1 MGSIFR
7 PGCAYMSKLLKPTGI
22 MLMGLA
28 FLLFCLNSQS
38 VLAESTKAIYPESL
52 DRLKDFHN
60 QFTSPSYSSVGL
72 ARSKLPEMAEASR
85 LADEKI
91 FMNGSTQSLEGLIS
105 VNGVKNRRVSYD
117 GLLESTNCKM
127 NAMDISVTG
136 ITVIAINMAQGGS
149 AVATS
154 DIVLHPVQS
163 LGGAVA
169 INPEVNEKLK

>member
-1 MGSIFR
+1 MNK
-7 PGCAYMSKLLKPTGI
+7 MLKPTGL
-22 MLMGLA
+22 MLVGLA
-28 FLLFCLNSQS
+28 FLLFCLFSQL
-38 VLAESTKAIYPESL
+38 VVAEPTKAIYPESL
-52 DRLKDFHN
+52 DRIKDFHN

-91 FMNGSTQSLEGLIS
+91 FMNGSSQSLEGLIS
-105 VNGVKNRRVSYD
+105 VNEVKHRSVAYD

-136 ITVIAINMAQGGS
+136 ITVIAINMAQGGN

-154 DIVLHPVQS
+154 DIVLNPIQS
-163 LGGAVA
+163 LGGAVS
-169 INPEVNEKLK
+169 ILKLMRS

>member
-1 MGSIFR
+1 
-7 PGCAYMSKLLKPTGI
+7 MSKMLKPTGI